1 MAKRIIVFVS
11 DEEKVNERLSELK
24 TWLLSCSYP
33 LAIIDKAFFNAE
45 LQGPAP
51 KKEEIVIPFVSTH
64 YSNFD
69 SKSVSITANSLLSN
83 VKDKKLKKVFDKC
96 KVMHALK
103 QPKNLLRLLSKPNF
117 KIVFLKS
124 MVCIAMNVKI
134 PAAIYA
140 HRICK
145 NVQVS

>member
-1 MAKRIIVFVS
+1 M
-11 DEEKVNERLSELK
+11 NERLSKLK
-24 TWLLSCSYP
+24 TWLLSCNYP
-33 LAIIDKAFFNAE
+33 LAIVDKAFFNAR

-69 SKSVSITANSLLSN
+69 SESISIRAKLLLSN

-96 KVMHALK
+96 RVIHALK
-103 QPKNLLRLLSKPNF
+103 QPKNLLRLLSKPKVQN
-117 KIVFLKS
+117 
-124 MVCIAMNVKI
+124 CISKKYGLYPMNVKI
-134 PAAIYA
+134 PTAIYA
-140 HRICK
+140 PLIYK